1 MTLIQRFQSQL
12 LERRLTKLILPHTL
26 VGAERIHNLYLL
38 ARRIDEEQIPGDVV
52 ECGVY
57 NGGTAAVLARVATHS
72 RMGRTVWLFDSFQG
86 MPHVTDADG
95 EDAREWVG
103 KALGSEQHVK
113 ELLRKTGANLDRVR
127 IVPGLFQ
134 DTFPSI
140 QIPQIALLNLDA
152 DWYESIK
159 LCLERF
165 YDVVVPGGFVS
176 IDDYGHWQGCRQAVD
191 EFFQKRGLTYQLQ
204 KVDYTAHWFQKL

>member
-1 MTLIQRFQSQL
+1 MTLFQRFQSQL
-12 LERRLTKLILPHTL
+12 IERRLTKQILPHTL
-26 VGAERIHNLYLL
+26 VGPERIHNLYSL
-38 ARRIDEEQIPGDVV
+38 ARRIDEEKIPGDVV

-72 RMGRTVWLFDSFQG
+72 KTGRTVWLFDSFQG
-86 MPHVTDADG
+86 MPDVTPVDG
-95 EDAREWVG
+95 EEAREWVG
-103 KALGSEQHVK
+103 KVLGSEEQVR
-113 ELLRKTGANLDRVR
+113 ELLRNTGANLERVK
-127 IVPGLFQ
+127 IVPGFFQ
-134 DTFPSI
+134 DTFPKV

-159 LCLERF
+159 LCLEKF
-165 YDVVVPGGFVS
+165 YDAVVPHGFVS

-191 EFFQKRGLTYQLQ
+191 EFFRKRGLDYQLQ